1 MARRGSRK
9 VRTGCLTCKIR
20 KVKCDERKPI
30 CERCTS
36 GHRKCDGYAPPTIY
50 TALAIYRPRQALP
63 GIHAASERR
72 ALQFFRETA
81 GPFLSGATD
90 PQFWMRLV
98 MQFSCYEPAVR
109 HSVVAISALYEQ
121 FNAEAEGDVRLRDN
135 PLALR
140 HYNAAIHELKTM
152 DSPAVVLLVC
162 ILFTCIE
169 CLQSNRE
176 AAITHCKSGIAI
188 MENATSVPSWAK
200 EHLRP
205 IFRRLS
211 MLPFFFGNSSDDVP
225 NLIAWDESVP
235 IEFCSFSDAQTM
247 MDDIFC
253 RTVRLVRWGDA
264 HRIGNLRHQPVS
276 LELLAEQEK
285 IRSLLEQWLIMLA
298 NFEAGLASTGI
309 PVIHHFK
316 LGDDCIKEMIR
327 GFLLM
332 RHEICRI
339 SRYQPA
345 SAGLLAEQERIR
357 TLLEQW
363 QLLSADFDVGLTS
376 LTTATK
382 HFKLGEDFIKEML
395 RGFLLMRHEICRI
408 WSEMAFSAD
417 ETGYDAYLDSFRWLI
432 ARAQT
437 LNTTV
442 PDAYR
447 MTTKSAKFIFE
458 TGVIPMLFFIAI
470 KCRCLD
476 TRLEALR
483 LMKILGIARENLWE
497 VSTTHG
503 VGRRVIEI
511 EHDVLL
517 DESDRPSAPALRPGL
532 PPDEMRVRDTSTEP
546 KASVH
551 TSMRGF
557 EIRGRIVGFFMRTAD
572 DTIYLHTEFLASEGS
587 GVSPG
592 RTRPKV
598 PIRRVTT
605 T

>member
-36 GHRKCDGYAPPTIY
+36 GNRKCDGYAPSTIY

-63 GIHAASERR
+63 GIHAASEGR

-90 PQFWMRLV
+90 PKFWTRLV

-140 HYNAAIHELKTM
+140 HYNAAIHELKAM

-176 AAITHCKSGIAI
+176 AAIKHCKSGIAI
-188 MENATSVPSWAK
+188 MENATSVPSWTK

-211 MLPFFFGNSSDDVP
+211 MLPFFFGNSSDDFP
-225 NLIAWDESVP
+225 NLIAWDEPVP
-235 IEFCSFSDAQTM
+235 TEFCSFSDAQTM

-264 HRIGNLRHQPVS
+264 HRIGSLRHQPVS

-285 IRSLLEQWLIMLA
+285 IKSLLEQWLVMLA
-298 NFEAGLASTGI
+298 NFEAGLASTNFDAGVTS
-309 PVIHHFK
+309 PTTTTNHFK
-316 LGDDCIKEMIR
+316 
-327 GFLLM
+327 F
-332 RHEICRI
+332 
-339 SRYQPA
+339 
-345 SAGLLAEQERIR
+345 
-357 TLLEQW
+357 
-363 QLLSADFDVGLTS
+363 
-376 LTTATK
+376 
-382 HFKLGEDFIKEML
+382 GEDFIKEML

-432 ARAQT
+432 ARTQA
-437 LNTTV
+437 LDTTV

-447 MTTKSAKFIFE
+447 MNAKSPKFIFE

-483 LMKILGIARENLWE
+483 LMKVLGIARENLWE

-503 VGRRVIEI
+503 VGRRVVEI

-517 DESDRPSAPALRPGL
+517 DESGRPLAPASRPGL

-557 EIRGRIVGFFMRTAD
+557 EVRGRIVGFFMRTLD

-598 PIRRVTT
+598 PIRRAITT
-605 T
+605 

>member
-9 VRTGCLTCKIR
+9 VRTGCLTCKQ
-20 KVKCDERKPI
+20 VKCDERKPI

-90 PQFWMRLV
+90 PQFWTRLV

-285 IRSLLEQWLIMLA
+285 
-298 NFEAGLASTGI
+298 
-309 PVIHHFK
+309 
-316 LGDDCIKEMIR
+316 
-327 GFLLM
+327 
-332 RHEICRI
+332 
-339 SRYQPA
+339 
-345 SAGLLAEQERIR
+345 IR